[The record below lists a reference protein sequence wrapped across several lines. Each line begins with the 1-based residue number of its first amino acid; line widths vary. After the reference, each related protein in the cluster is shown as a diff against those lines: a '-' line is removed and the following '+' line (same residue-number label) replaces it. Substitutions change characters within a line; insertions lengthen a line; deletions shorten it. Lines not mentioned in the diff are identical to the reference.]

1 MREYQRIEGELGIGA
16 EEMANILRD
25 YLSEM
30 PMFTTKEERD
40 LFLLAKK
47 MNHNL
52 WNRKLEIEIKDL
64 QQRKEQLRKLE
75 QELKRKAT

>member
-1 MREYQRIEGELGIGA
+1 LREYQRIEGELGIGA

>member
-16 EEMANILRD
+16 EEMTNILRD

>member
-1 MREYQRIEGELGIGA
+1 LREYQRIEGELGIGA
-16 EEMANILRD
+16 EEMTNILRD